1 MVTHIS
7 VQMSAESR
15 PSFSDIVLE
24 LEATSEEDDE
34 EKPAALGKTHLYIS
48 KENMSKLYDKL
59 RLRS

>member
-7 VQMSAESR
+7 VQMSAERR

-48 KENMSKLYDKL
+48 KVIRQTQVVLLNFF
-59 RLRS
+59 